1 MTTSQWI
8 NLKFLFTFVE
18 NKIDI
23 NTMNDIKGVLFDLD
37 GVLIDTEGIYTQFWQ
52 AVDKRFPT
60 GVKNFAQVI
69 KGSNLHN
76 ILHTYFPSPE
86 MREQV
91 NALLNDF
98 QRDMRYEYFPGTI
111 TLLDELKRRNIP
123 LCIVTSSDPDK
134 MRELYRQ
141 KPEFSSYFQ
150 AIVTGDMV
158 SEPKPSPECFLLGA
172 KHIGV
177 DIEECVVIEDS
188 INGLKAGL
196 ASGARVIGLS
206 TTCSRDAIEP
216 YCHLIASDIASLNT
230 QTIITQ

>member
-60 GVKNFAQVI
+60 GVENFAQVI

-76 ILHTYFPSPE
+76 ILHSYFPT
-86 MREQV
+86 
-91 NALLNDF
+91 D
-98 QRDMRYEYFPGTI
+98 DGTV
-111 TLLDELKRRNIP
+111 TLLEELKRRNIP

-158 SEPKPSPECFLLGA
+158 SDPKPSPECYLLGA
-172 KHIGV
+172 KHLGIA
-177 DIEECVVIEDS
+177 IEDCCVVEDS
-188 INGLKAGL
+188 INGLKAGM
-196 ASGARVIGLS
+196 ASGAQVAGIPSTCPRESIAAHCHWIIERVEQLV
-206 TTCSRDAIEP
+206 
-216 YCHLIASDIASLNT
+216 DIIFPNVS
-230 QTIITQ
+230 

>member
-1 MTTSQWI
+1 MT
-8 NLKFLFTFVE
+8 
-18 NKIDI
+18 NK
-23 NTMNDIKGVLFDLD
+23 TIKGVLFDLD
-37 GVLIDTEGIYTQFWQ
+37 GVLIDTEGIYTQFWE
-52 AVDKRFPT
+52 AVDQHYPT
-60 GVKNFAQVI
+60 GVKDFARVI

-76 ILHTYFPSPE
+76 ILHTYFPTE
-86 MREQV
+86 AIRQEVTAM
-91 NALLNDF
+91 LDGF

-111 TLLDELKRRNIP
+111 ELLEELESKGIKR
-123 LCIVTSSDPDK
+123 CVVTSSDKSK
-134 MRELYRQ
+134 MAALYSQ
-141 KPEFSSYFQ
+141 KPDFQ
-150 AIVTGDMV
+150 RHFDAIVTGNMV

>member
-134 MRELYRQ
+134 MRELYHQ

-150 AIVTGDMV
+150 AIVTGDMGV
-158 SEPKPSPECFLLGA
+158 SPSHRPSATCLEPSSLALPLRTAAWWKIPSTA
-172 KHIGV
+172 
-177 DIEECVVIEDS
+177 
-188 INGLKAGL
+188 
-196 ASGARVIGLS
+196 
-206 TTCSRDAIEP
+206 
-216 YCHLIASDIASLNT
+216 
-230 QTIITQ
+230 